1 MRYFSQD
8 DKLKFFR
15 EPQPFNKYTPIDVL
29 KYAIGAN
36 MYMPATQESVFNK
49 LIQNRYHDIG
59 AITLCMEDS
68 IDESMVLDAENCVYG
83 LLEQLYEHSRL
94 TGQSDFPLI
103 FIRVRTV
110 SQFVIFAEKLT
121 KDHVK
126 MLTGF
131 TFPKFNSINGESYFT
146 VLKSLNDKYSENL
159 YGMPIIEDRAV
170 IYKESRFDELL
181 RIQQILLKYDNMVLN
196 IRVGGTDFS
205 SLYGLRRDVN
215 TTIYDLKVVADC
227 LKDILNFFTRHE
239 CQYVV
244 SGPVWEYYSWGEE
257 SKEVKSLKKELQ
269 LDIQNGFHGKT
280 VIHPSQIDVVN
291 RAYIVKYEDYL
302 DAVKILESRDT
313 GVFAGCCGNRMN
325 EVNPHRN
332 WAKKIMAQAA
342 IFGVA
347 DISVEV

>member
-15 EPQPFNKYTPIDVL
+15 EPQSFNKYTPIDVL

-36 MYMPATQESVFNK
+36 MYMPATQASVFNK
-49 LIQNRYHDIG
+49 LIENRYHDVG

-68 IDESMVLDAENCVYG
+68 IDESQVVEAQECVLKLLNELYVYSTSH
-83 LLEQLYEHSRL
+83 EQ
-94 TGQSDFPLI
+94 QNIPLI
-103 FIRVRTV
+103 FVRVRSV
-110 SQFVIFAEKLT
+110 QQFRDFTTLLT
-121 KDHVK
+121 KEQVK
-126 MLTGF
+126 VLSGF
-131 TFPKFNSINGESYFT
+131 TFPKFNSVNGEAYLSA
-146 VLKSLNDKYSENL
+146 LKDLSEKTEEVL
-159 YGMPIIEDRAV
+159 YGMPIIEDKEV
-170 IYKESRFDELL
+170 IYKENRFDELSK
-181 RIQQILLKYDNMVLN
+181 IQRILLKYDDLILN

-227 LKDILNFFTRHE
+227 LKDILNFFTRYE

-244 SGPVWEYYSWGEE
+244 SGPVWEYYSWREE
-257 SKEVKSLKKELQ
+257 SREIRSLKQELQ

-291 RAYIVKYEDYL
+291 RAYVVKYEDYQ
-302 DAVKILESRDT
+302 DAINILKSKDT
-313 GVFAGCCGNRMN
+313 GVFAGYSGNRMN

-332 WAKKIMAQAA
+332 WARKVLAKAE

-347 DISVEV
+347 DKDVMV

>member
-1 MRYFSQD
+1 MRYFSNEN
-8 DKLKFFR
+8 KLKFHK
-15 EPQPFNKYTPIDVL
+15 EPNNFDKYTPIDVL

-36 MYMPATQESVFNK
+36 MYMPAIQQEVFNK
-49 LIQNRYHDIG
+49 LISNKYQDVG

-68 IDESMVLDAENCVYG
+68 IDESMVLGAENCVCS
-83 LLEQLYEHSRL
+83 LLEQLYNHSRQ
-94 TGQSDFPLI
+94 TGQTDFPLI
-103 FIRVRTV
+103 FIRVRNV
-110 SQFVIFAEKLT
+110 SQFETFAEKLT
-121 KDHVK
+121 QNQVK

-131 TFPKFNSINGESYFT
+131 TFPKFNSINGESYFNI
-146 VLKSLNDKYSENL
+146 LKSLSDKYSENL

-181 RIQQILLKYDNMVLN
+181 MIQQILLKYDNMVLN

-257 SKEVKSLKKELQ
+257 SKEIKCLKKELQ

-280 VIHPSQIDVVN
+280 VIHPSQINVVN
-291 RAYIVKYEDYL
+291 RAYIVKYEDYQ
-302 DAVKILESRDT
+302 DAVKIFESQDT

-332 WAKKIMAQAA
+332 WAKKIMAKATV
-342 IFGVA
+342 FGVA
-347 DISVEV
+347 DINVEI

>member
-1 MRYFSQD
+1 MRYFSSEN
-8 DKLKFFR
+8 KLKFHK
-15 EPQPFNKYTPIDVL
+15 EPNTFDKYTPIDVL

-36 MYMPATQESVFNK
+36 MYMPAIQKEVFNK
-49 LIQNRYHDIG
+49 LISNKYQDVG

-68 IDESMVLDAENCVYG
+68 IDESMVPNAEICVFS
-83 LLEQLYEHSRL
+83 LLEQLYEHAKI
-94 TGQSDFPLI
+94 TGQNDFPLI
-103 FIRVRTV
+103 FIRVRNI
-110 SQFVIFAEKLT
+110 SQFETFAEKLT
-121 KDHVK
+121 RNHVK

-131 TFPKFNSINGESYFT
+131 TFPKFNSINGDSYFT
-146 VLKSLNDKYSENL
+146 ILKSLNDKYSESL

-332 WAKKIMAQAA
+332 WANKIMAQAA
-342 IFGVA
+342 IYGVA